1 MSRKLPISVR
11 VVFIFIFI
19 LFGFGQWSSPAY
31 SAEQVPLVP
40 CTGTIRIMP
49 LGDSIT
55 RGSSSG
61 VDDVTLQIS
70 YRKALYDSL
79 VTSGY
84 SIDFVGSLTNGENVP
99 DFDPN
104 HEGHAGWTD
113 SQIAQNI
120 YNNGGGNWLGALGTN
135 WPHIIL
141 LHIGTNVLDTS
152 PADVE
157 TILNE
162 IDEYEL
168 TTGNQITV
176 VLARI
181 IDMVPNSVPL
191 HTFNNNVQAMA
202 EARTADDIVIVDMED
217 GAGLTYALQPTGDFF
232 DGLHPVASGYTKMA
246 AEWKSALDQVF
257 LDCNSQPEITNPGNQ
272 TNAEGSS
279 PSLQI
284 VASDQDTDQT
294 LTYSA
299 QNLPPDLTIN
309 SSTGEISGTINYE
322 AATSTPY
329 QVTVKVEDD
338 GVPSRFAE
346 ATFDW
351 AVTNTNRPPNA
362 SDDNLSTSE
371 DTNLDFTADSLLVND
386 TDDDTGTILT
396 LIDID
401 TASLAGGTITDLGS
415 GNYRYSPPDNFSGSD
430 SFTYTIS
437 DGEATDSATV
447 TIDVAN
453 VNDEPVAKGQALT
466 TDEDIPLSVTLIGE
480 DPDTTDILSYSIVDQ
495 PENGTL
501 SGDAPDLTYTPD
513 QNYFGVDTFTFKVN
527 DGTVDSNQAIVKI
540 TVNPVN
546 DLEVTNPGNQNSQEG
561 DSVSLRIDVLDA
573 EGDTLNFTM
582 SGAPPD
588 LSIDG
593 NTGRISGKVSLSAAQ
608 GSPYQVTVTVSDG
621 IDSIPVVFSWTIGD
635 LPFLYLPMV
644 TR

>member
-19 LFGFGQWSSPAY
+19 LFGFGQWSSQAY

-120 YNNGGGNWLGALGTN
+120 YNNGGENWLGALGTN

-168 TTGNQITV
+168 ATGNHITV

-217 GAGLTYALQPTGDFF
+217 GAGLTYALQPAGDFF
-232 DGLHPVASGYTKMA
+232 DGLHPYTTGYTKMA
-246 AEWKSALDQVF
+246 AVWKTALDQVF
-257 LDCNSQPEITNPGNQ
+257 LNCNSQPQITQPGNQ
-272 TNAEGSS
+272 TSDEGSS

-284 VASDQDTDQT
+284 VASDEDAGQT
-294 LTYSA
+294 LTFS
-299 QNLPPDLTIN
+299 QIGLPPDLSIDPV
-309 SSTGEISGTINYE
+309 TGLISGTINYD
-322 AATSTPY
+322 ANSGSPY
-329 QVTVKVEDD
+329 SVTVTVEDN
-338 GVPSRFAE
+338 GVPSRNNST
-346 ATFDW
+346 TFSW
-351 AVTNTNRPPNA
+351 TVTNINRPPSA
-362 SDDNLSTSE
+362 TDDSLSTSE
-371 DTNLDFTADSLLVND
+371 DTDLNFTAAGLLAND
-386 TDDDTGTILT
+386 TDPDGTIPALM
-396 LIDID
+396 DID
-401 TASLAGGTITDLGS
+401 TVSLAGGVITDLGS
-415 GNYRYSPPDNFSGSD
+415 GNYRYSPPDNFFGSD

-437 DGEATDSATV
+437 DGEVTDSATV

-466 TDEDIPLSVTLIGE
+466 TDEDIPLPVTLIGE

-527 DGTVDSNQAIVKI
+527 DGTVDSNQATVKI

-546 DLEVTNPGNQNSQEG
+546 DLQVTNPGNQNSQEG

-573 EGDTLNFTM
+573 EGDILNFVM
-582 SGAPPD
+582 NGAPPE
-588 LSIDG
+588 LSIDE
-593 NTGRISGKVSLSAAQ
+593 NTGLISGKINLIAAQ

>member
-19 LFGFGQWSSPAY
+19 LFGFGQWSSQAY

-120 YNNGGGNWLGALGTN
+120 YNNGGENWLGALGTN

-168 TTGNQITV
+168 ATGNHITV

-217 GAGLTYALQPTGDFF
+217 GAGLTYALQPAGDFF
-232 DGLHPVASGYTKMA
+232 DGLHPYTTGYTKMA
-246 AEWKSALDQVF
+246 AVWKTALDQVF
-257 LDCNSQPEITNPGNQ
+257 LNCNSQPQITHPGNQ
-272 TNAEGSS
+272 TSDEGSS

-284 VASDQDTDQT
+284 VASDEDAGQT
-294 LTYSA
+294 LTFS
-299 QNLPPDLTIN
+299 QIGLPPDLSIDPV
-309 SSTGEISGTINYE
+309 TGLISGTINYD
-322 AATSTPY
+322 ANSGSPY
-329 QVTVKVEDD
+329 SVTVTVEDN
-338 GVPSRFAE
+338 GVPSRNNST
-346 ATFDW
+346 TFSW
-351 AVTNTNRPPNA
+351 TVTNINRPPSA
-362 SDDNLSTSE
+362 TDDSLSTSE
-371 DTNLDFTADSLLVND
+371 DTDLNFTAAGLLAND
-386 TDDDTGTILT
+386 TDPDGTIPALM
-396 LIDID
+396 DID
-401 TASLAGGTITDLGS
+401 TVSLAGGVITDLGS
-415 GNYRYSPPDNFSGSD
+415 GNYRYSPPDNFFGSD

-437 DGEATDSATV
+437 DGEVTDSATV

-466 TDEDIPLSVTLIGE
+466 TDEDIPLPVTLIGE

-501 SGDAPDLTYTPD
+501 SGDAPDLIYTPD

-527 DGTVDSNQAIVKI
+527 DGTVDSNQATVKI

-546 DLEVTNPGNQNSQEG
+546 DLQVTNPGNQNSQEG

-573 EGDTLNFTM
+573 EGDILNFVM
-582 SGAPPD
+582 NGAPPE
-588 LSIDG
+588 LSIDE
-593 NTGRISGKVSLSAAQ
+593 NTGLISGKISLIAAQ

>member
-1 MSRKLPISVR
+1 MNRKLPISVR

-40 CTGTIRIMP
+40 CTGMIRIMP

-113 SQIAQNI
+113 AQIAQNI
-120 YNNGGGNWLGALGTN
+120 YNNGGENWLGALGTN

-162 IDEYEL
+162 IDEYENA
-168 TTGNQITV
+168 TNNHITV
-176 VLARI
+176 ILARI

-217 GAGLTYALQPTGDFF
+217 GAGLNYALQPAGDFF
-232 DGLHPVASGYTKMA
+232 DGLHPYTTGYTKMA
-246 AEWKSALDQVF
+246 AVWKTALDQVF
-257 LDCNSQPEITNPGNQ
+257 LDCNSQPEITNPGDQ
-272 TNAEGSS
+272 TSDEGSS
-279 PSLQI
+279 PTLQI
-284 VASDQDTDQT
+284 VASDQDTGQT

-309 SSTGEISGTINYE
+309 SSTGEISGIINYE
-322 AATSTPY
+322 AATGSPY
-329 QVTVKVEDD
+329 QVIVKVEDD

-351 AVTNTNRPPNA
+351 TITNINRAPNA
-362 SDDNLSTSE
+362 IDDNLSTDE
-371 DTNLDFTADSLLVND
+371 DIYLDFTVASLLAND
-386 TDDDTGTILT
+386 SDEDGTTPILT
-396 LIDID
+396 GID

-415 GNYRYSPPDNFSGSD
+415 GNYRYSPPDNFFGSD

-453 VNDEPVAKGQALT
+453 INDEPVAKGQALT

-480 DPDTTDILSYSIVDQ
+480 DPDATDILSYSIVD
-495 PENGTL
+495 PPANGTL
-501 SGDAPDLTYTPD
+501 SGDAPNLTYTPD

-527 DGTVDSNQAIVKI
+527 DGTVDSNQATVKI

-573 EGDTLNFTM
+573 EGDPLNFTM
-582 SGAPPD
+582 SGAPPE
-588 LSIDG
+588 LSIDE

-635 LPFLYLPMV
+635 LPSLYLPMV

>member
-19 LFGFGQWSSPAY
+19 LFGFGQWSSQAY

-120 YNNGGGNWLGALGTN
+120 YNNGGENWLGALGTN

-168 TTGNQITV
+168 ATGNHITV

-217 GAGLTYALQPTGDFF
+217 GAGLTYALQPAGDFF
-232 DGLHPVASGYTKMA
+232 DGLHPYTTGYTKMA
-246 AEWKSALDQVF
+246 AVWKTALDQVF
-257 LDCNSQPEITNPGNQ
+257 LNCNSQPQITHPGNQ
-272 TNAEGSS
+272 TSDEGSS

-284 VASDQDTDQT
+284 VASDEDAGQT
-294 LTYSA
+294 LTFS
-299 QNLPPDLTIN
+299 QIGLPPDLSIDPV
-309 SSTGEISGTINYE
+309 TGLISGTINYD
-322 AATSTPY
+322 ANSGSPY
-329 QVTVKVEDD
+329 SVTVTVEDN
-338 GVPSRFAE
+338 GVPSRNNST
-346 ATFDW
+346 TFSW
-351 AVTNTNRPPNA
+351 TVTNINRPPSA
-362 SDDNLSTSE
+362 TDDSLSTSE
-371 DTNLDFTADSLLVND
+371 DTDLNFTAAGLLAND
-386 TDDDTGTILT
+386 TDPDGTIPALM
-396 LIDID
+396 DID
-401 TASLAGGTITDLGS
+401 TVSLAGGVITDLGS
-415 GNYRYSPPDNFSGSD
+415 GNYRYSPPDNFFGSD

-437 DGEATDSATV
+437 DGEVTDSATV

-527 DGTVDSNQAIVKI
+527 DGTVDSNQATVKI

-546 DLEVTNPGNQNSQEG
+546 DLQVTNPGNQNSQEG

-573 EGDTLNFTM
+573 EGDILNFVM
-582 SGAPPD
+582 NGAPPE
-588 LSIDG
+588 LSIDE
-593 NTGRISGKVSLSAAQ
+593 NTGLISGKISLIAAQ